1 MFNSFS
7 RLLVCYICTLGSAI
21 ASLGIPS
28 LDGSTSLLFLD
39 VAALLGQWE
48 GDTHRRSCMD
58 GDAASNA
65 CTGEACLDAAVL
77 SCVYGRDNNNRRK
90 RRNFSFEQN

>member
-1 MFNSFS
+1 MYT
-7 RLLVCYICTLGSAI
+7 RLGHCI
-21 ASLGIPS
+21 ACNPIFGWINLP
-28 LDGSTSLLFLD
+28 LLFLD

-48 GDTHRRSCMD
+48 GDTDWRSCMD